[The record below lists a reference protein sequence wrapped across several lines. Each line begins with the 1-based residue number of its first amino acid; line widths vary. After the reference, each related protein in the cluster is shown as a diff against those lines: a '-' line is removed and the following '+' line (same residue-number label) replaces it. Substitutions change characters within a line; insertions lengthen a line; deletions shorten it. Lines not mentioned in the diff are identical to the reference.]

1 MGVKVTT
8 KNKIAETSSKGNQQK
23 WCENGIW
30 YKLDQ
35 FGYEGLSE
43 TVVSEFLLTSVLE
56 SRENPFTYVHYNLEK
71 ILVNNIERTGC
82 SSANFLKEGQSIITV
97 NRLLTQHLGHPLR
110 DELASMSSDK
120 KRIQF
125 IAEETAKVT
134 GLDMFPQYLT
144 LMFEIDSL
152 FLNGDRHLNN
162 IAVLEMNGEFDYC
175 PIFDNGAALLSD
187 TRSYPLD
194 IDPKGLIPLVTASP
208 FDTTFNRQVKSAQSL
223 YGRQLQIADFTK
235 NHLSKLLDKQ
245 LEYYPERDRELIK
258 NRILTVYF
266 TRLKAM

>member
-1 MGVKVTT
+1 MAVKVTT

-43 TVVSEFLLTSVLE
+43 TIVSEFLMTSVLE
-56 SRENPFTYVHYNLEK
+56 SSENPFTYVQYHLEK
-71 ILVNNIERTGC
+71 IQVNNIKRTGC
-82 SSANFLKEGQSIITV
+82 SSVNFLKEGQSIITI

-125 IAEETAKVT
+125 IAEETARIT
-134 GLDMFPQYLT
+134 ELDMFPEYLT

-152 FLNGDRHLNN
+152 FLNGDRHLDN
-162 IAVLEMNGEFDYC
+162 IAVLEKGGEFDYC

-187 TRSYPLD
+187 TRWYPLD
-194 IDPKGLIPLVTASP
+194 IDPKGLIPLVSASP
-208 FDTTFNRQVKSAQSL
+208 FGTTFNRQVKSAQSL
-223 YGRQLQIADFTK
+223 YGRQLKISEFSK
-235 NHLSKLLDKQ
+235 EHLSKLLDQRLK
-245 LEYYPERDRELIK
+245 YYPERDRDLIK

>member
-1 MGVKVTT
+1 MAVKVTT

-43 TVVSEFLLTSVLE
+43 AIVSECLMYSVLE
-56 SRENPFTYVHYNLEK
+56 SRENPFTYVKYHLEK
-71 ILVNNIERTGC
+71 IQVNNIERTGC
-82 SSANFLKEGQSIITV
+82 SSANFLKEGQSIITI
-97 NRLLTQHLGHPLR
+97 NRLLTQLLGHPLR

-120 KRIQF
+120 KRIQY
-125 IAEETAKVT
+125 IAEETAKIT
-134 GLDMFPQYLT
+134 GLDMFPEYLT
-144 LMFEIDSL
+144 LMFEIDAL
-152 FLNGDRHLNN
+152 FLNEDRHLNN
-162 IAVLEMNGEFDYC
+162 IAVLEKGGEFDYC

-223 YGRQLQIADFTK
+223 YGRQLEIAEFSK
-235 NHLSKLLDKQ
+235 EHLSKLLDKRM
-245 LEYYPERDRELIK
+245 EYYPERDRDLIK